1 MTILDYPIRV
11 DREAERISTHN
22 GGASI
27 DFNGNEA
34 QRREAMRF
42 YEQAPRAMRLL
53 LGLAEVVCELS
64 TGLDTCAVHGVPPDE
79 QCPSCQSKS
88 VLRDAWVLP

>member
-11 DREAERISTHN
+11 DHEAERITTHN
-22 GGASI
+22 GGASL

-42 YEQAPRAMRLL
+42 YEQAPKMAALLKRLDSAN
-53 LGLAEVVCELS
+53 GFDATS
-64 TGLDTCAVHGVPPDE
+64 TAFMGAVRNA
-79 QCPSCQSKS
+79 
-88 VLRDAWVLP
+88 LRDAGVLS